1 MSSLSTPLTFF
12 LGADD
17 DTVATAVVTVD
28 HVRNG
33 LARLCLQFRSARPMD
48 APEERTNMEKLL
60 AVLLRPF
67 NDLELAL
74 QQLIQLRSLPIAVG
88 IQLDVIGDLLGQK
101 RAGLADEDYRRYLFA
116 RIATNRAAG
125 RRRDLIKIAKL
136 ILNDVSSRVV
146 ITNLGPAAATVQI
159 ESSLLTDGLAAILLS
174 FLASAAAAGVRL
186 TLLTSPDALADQ
198 FAFSCSAFPPSPLTS
213 GATAI
218 TVDSTADF
226 PPIGSLVIDT
236 GLAVEET
243 VGYAGTTATSF
254 TLLAPLA
261 HNHLA
266 HCDVQLIEPATG
278 KGFGDSTEGTNLVPY
293 SIVGTTGGTLID
305 AREATP

>member
-1 MSSLSTPLTFF
+1 MSSISVPLTFF

-33 LARLCLQFRSARPMD
+33 LARLCLQFRSSRPMD

-67 NDLELAL
+67 NDLELAF
-74 QQLIQLRSLPIAVG
+74 QQLIQLRALPIAVG
-88 IQLDVIGDLLGQK
+88 IQLDAIGDLLDQK

-125 RRRDLIKIAKL
+125 KRRDLIKIAKL
-136 ILNDVSSRVV
+136 ILNDVSARIVV
-146 ITNLGPAAATVQI
+146 TNQGPAAATVQI

-186 TLLTSPDALADQ
+186 TLLTSPDPLADQ
-198 FAFSCSAFPPSPLTS
+198 FALSCSAFPPSSLTS
-213 GATAI
+213 GATTI
-218 TVDSTADF
+218 TVGDTTGF

-254 TLLAPLA
+254 TLLVPLA

-266 HCDVQLIEPATG
+266 RCDVQLVEPATG
-278 KGFGDSTEGTNLVPY
+278 KGLGDSAEGENLVAY
-293 SIVGTTGGTLID
+293 SVVGTIGGTLID
-305 AREATP
+305 AREAAP